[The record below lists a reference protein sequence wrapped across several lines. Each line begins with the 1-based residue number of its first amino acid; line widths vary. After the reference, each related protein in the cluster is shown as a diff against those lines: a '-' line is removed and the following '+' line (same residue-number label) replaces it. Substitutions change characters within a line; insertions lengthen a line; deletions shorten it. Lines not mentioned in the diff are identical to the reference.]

1 MIPAMFPPATIVVEA
16 PRGKTHTVESLC
28 HQAGIECR
36 VTGPSASRVVYLH
49 RAGHLE
55 VHREPGNA
63 GAVSI
68 GLPGDLPEDETRE
81 AAFLV
86 LAVLAYVVFDYA
98 ARESV
103 RGRPEM
109 RVSLPRGRPQS
120 LNPMTGAER
129 QRRWREKQARRTT

>member
-55 VHREPGNA
+55 VHREPGNT
-63 GAVSI
+63 GAVSV
-68 GLPGDLPEDETRE
+68 GLPGDLPEKPRE
-81 AAFLV
+81 AALLV

-109 RVSLPRGRPQS
+109 RVSLPRGRPRS
-120 LNPMTGAER
+120 PTTMTGAER